1 MIPGYSTVRCVV
13 VFRLCLFPLVIV
25 LKERQSLPR
34 QHKLLLQSS
43 SEISCRIAIIG
54 NKTKQRSLLALCI
67 YHSRH

>member
-54 NKTKQRSLLALCI
+54 NKTKQRTLLALCI

>member
-54 NKTKQRSLLALCI
+54 NKTKQRSLVALCI
-67 YHSRH
+67 CHSRY